1 MFFRKDIFNAK
12 PASLEAEIDHETTE
26 EDDVKSLPSD
36 TRPVYI
42 IGDNALTCYLAA
54 KITDAGHN
62 VIVIAGK
69 GNNVSLSTNG
79 ISLKED
85 SSLKLSR
92 YKFTTSFWIK
102 EEPKLVIITAD
113 AGHINSSLAAVS
125 KTKIGGA
132 PVLCF
137 TPLKDIN
144 YLEAV
149 VGGNLFRA
157 FFDGYL
163 QMENQQVFLY
173 GRAPQIKICKNIN
186 WEKENP
192 FPELFSYTGL
202 NISYETDTSLCYWEF
217 FAPYAV
223 GSLLAALNNK
233 NLFDIT
239 KDKQLRDQIPL
250 LIAETAEI
258 AAMLREIGSPLSPVE
273 IDSFILDN
281 CYARELE
288 FEDFFARAF
297 GREKLHFVDEGQQ
310 AVFYNYIEDR
320 FEELTGNY
328 NRVDDE
334 LKAPLRSTIMELVGD
349 RLEFFDFLESAGE
362 KLDQLPEEKVHR
374 LAEVSMQLV
383 EILKMLNDPRFTPDE
398 TELDRLTETV
408 EQRADDHYGTSE
420 RRTLADKIS
429 AFDIRRVYIVGP
441 ERIPAFLMPGH
452 LHAHTLKKKYKI
464 ADIKD
469 FRHIGNRDFL
479 RSQQYGT
486 YHFQCLVLGSLRPD
500 HTAQLMSAFDY
511 KCAHVQ
517 IFIYVRL
524 PE

>member
-12 PASLEAEIDHETTE
+12 PASLEAEIDHETTG
-26 EDDVKSLPSD
+26 EDEVKSLPSD

-258 AAMLREIGSPLSPVE
+258 AAGEGLELNKDALIKKLYAVPMNYRFPLQDEINGSGCGETNLISSVLMNAARSGKTRFM
-273 IDSFILDN
+273 DS
-281 CYARELE
+281 
-288 FEDFFARAF
+288 
-297 GREKLHFVDEGQQ
+297 
-310 AVFYNYIEDR
+310 
-320 FEELTGNY
+320 
-328 NRVDDE
+328 
-334 LKAPLRSTIMELVGD
+334 
-349 RLEFFDFLESAGE
+349 RLN
-362 KLDQLPEEKVHR
+362 K
-374 LAEVSMQLV
+374 
-383 EILKMLNDPRFTPDE
+383 ILKQIYNL
-398 TELDRLTETV
+398 
-408 EQRADDHYGTSE
+408 
-420 RRTLADKIS
+420 I
-429 AFDIRRVYIVGP
+429 
-441 ERIPAFLMPGH
+441 
-452 LHAHTLKKKYKI
+452 
-464 ADIKD
+464 
-469 FRHIGNRDFL
+469 
-479 RSQQYGT
+479 
-486 YHFQCLVLGSLRPD
+486 LV
-500 HTAQLMSAFDY
+500 
-511 KCAHVQ
+511 
-517 IFIYVRL
+517 
-524 PE
+524 